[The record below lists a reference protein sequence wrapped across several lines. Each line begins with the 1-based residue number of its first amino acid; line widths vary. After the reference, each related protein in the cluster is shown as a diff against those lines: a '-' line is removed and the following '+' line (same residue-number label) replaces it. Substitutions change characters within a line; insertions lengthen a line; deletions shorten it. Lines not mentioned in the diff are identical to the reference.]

1 MLEMA
6 LLNDSWFKTRFTG
19 SHGDF
24 VSTSFKCN
32 QYLQYEERV
41 HF

>member
-1 MLEMA
+1 MIVDLKLDLLVVMA
-6 LLNDSWFKTRFTG
+6 ILSVEISKA
-19 SHGDF
+19 
-24 VSTSFKCN
+24 STSFKCN